1 MKNRYLTKQQR
12 RDIAISILYDWS
24 KGGKAYP
31 QTSDIVMRLSN
42 DFMRSFEYFNTYKI
56 VTMIRDMMY
65 DVQKHYMLVFYR
77 NITPVHVQL
86 YANKQNLHISS
97 MKVTI

>member
-12 RDIAISILYDWS
+12 RDIAISILYDWA
-24 KGGKAYP
+24 KGGKEYP
-31 QTSDIVMRLSN
+31 QTSTVVNYLSN
-42 DFMRSFEYFNTYKI
+42 DFMCSFECFNTYKI

-77 NITPVHVQL
+77 NITPTQVRL
-86 YANKQNLHISS
+86 YANKHNLHLSS

>member
-24 KGGKAYP
+24 KGGKEYP
-31 QTSDIVMRLSN
+31 QTSTVLMRLSN
-42 DFMRSFEYFNTYKI
+42 DFMRSFECFNTYKI
-56 VTMIRDMMY
+56 VTTIQDMMY

-77 NITPVHVQL
+77 NITPTHVRL
-86 YANKQNLHISS
+86 YANKHNLHIFL
-97 MKVTI
+97 

>member
-1 MKNRYLTKQQR
+1 MKNKYLTKQQR

-31 QTSDIVMRLSN
+31 QTSDIVMRLNN
-42 DFMRSFEYFNTYKI
+42 DFMRSFECFNTYKI

-65 DVQKHYMLVFYR
+65 NIQDNYMLVFYR
-77 NITPVHVQL
+77 SITPTQVQL
-86 YANKQNLHISS
+86 YANKHNLHISP
-97 MKVTI
+97 MKVI

>member
-12 RDIAISILYDWS
+12 RDIAISILYDWA
-24 KGGKAYP
+24 KGGKEYP
-31 QTSDIVMRLSN
+31 QTSTVVNCLSN
-42 DFMRSFEYFNTYKI
+42 DFMRSFECFNTYKI

-77 NITPVHVQL
+77 SITPMHVQL
-86 YANKQNLHISS
+86 YAEKHNLHLFS